1 MNVAN
6 LQLAACR
13 GFAATRLL
21 CICRLKAKGEIG
33 EGDGEGEG
41 KGEREGHD
49 DRDGMDHGRASVG
62 KFVCIRGSRRKTV
75 SASPFQPNRWSE
87 GCRKRL
93 KHTLKQGAL
102 QIS

>member
-33 EGDGEGEG
+33 E
-41 KGEREGHD
+41 GEREGHD